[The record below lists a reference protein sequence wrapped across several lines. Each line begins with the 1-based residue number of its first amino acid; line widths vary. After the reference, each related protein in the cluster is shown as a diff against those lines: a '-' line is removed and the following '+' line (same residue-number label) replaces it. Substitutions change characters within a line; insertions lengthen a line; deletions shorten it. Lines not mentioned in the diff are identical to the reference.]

1 MTIWIRVQVG
11 LGIQTA
17 CTFQVWRK
25 TMETKA
31 EYQRMLLQMVEP
43 LKKHYKEGGASLQ
56 LGAAAA
62 GYGNRVAGME
72 GFSRVLWGLASYWAG
87 GGTDKSLLP
96 VYQRGLGVG
105 TDPASP
111 EYWGDLHD
119 KDQRMVEM
127 AAVSYGILMAPE
139 LLWEPLPDT
148 EKDNL
153 AAWLYQINRYTQ
165 ADNNW
170 HFFKV
175 LTNLAL
181 KSTGRRWSREQVEAA
196 MERYE
201 SFYLGNGWY
210 SDGNRP
216 QKDYYTSFGIHF
228 YCLLYAKFMEKEDTE
243 TAERFKRRAARF
255 AETFLYWFDDEGKAL
270 PFGRSLTY
278 RFAQTAFFSAC
289 ALAGVECVSWGVM
302 KGVIG
307 RHLEYWMRQPIF
319 DHGGVL
325 TVGYTYPNL
334 LMSETYNATGSPYW
348 AFKTFLLLALPDGHP
363 FWKAKSEPFPELKPV
378 LAVKE
383 CDMLLCHRRHEVTA
397 LAAGQYPMMEHCHA
411 AEKYAKFA
419 YSSVF
424 GFCVP
429 RSYHQLEQAG
439 TDSMLAF
446 YVHGMYYVRRTC
458 MEHRIS
464 EREVYARWSPVEGIE
479 VETWIVP
486 AERGHKRRHRITS
499 RLAKDVPCTAFD
511 CGFSYPNC
519 MEETVRTEE
528 KGTAAVSDANGYS
541 RISAAEGEGVVI
553 TALSNMNLIFPNVC
567 IPAVRYEIL
576 PGLTEAGSLVETE
589 FTDREIV
596 IGGGNCYALR
606 D

>member
-1 MTIWIRVQVG
+1 M
-11 LGIQTA
+11 
-17 CTFQVWRK
+17 K
-25 TMETKA
+25 KKA
-31 EYQRMLLQMVEP
+31 DYQMMLLRMVEP
-43 LKKHYKEGGASLQ
+43 LKEHYSQGGSSLQ
-56 LGAAAA
+56 LGVTAA
-62 GYGNRVAGME
+62 GYGNRIAGME
-72 GFSRVLWGLASYWAG
+72 GFSRVLWGLVSYWAG
-87 GGTDKSLLP
+87 GGADESLLP
-96 VYQRGLGVG
+96 VYQRGLCEG

-127 AAVSYGILMAPE
+127 AAISYGILMAPE
-139 LLWEPLPDT
+139 KLWEPLGEA
-148 EKDNL
+148 EKDRL
-153 AAWLYQINRYTQ
+153 AAWLYQINRYKQ

-170 HFFKV
+170 HYFKV
-175 LTNLAL
+175 ITNLAL
-181 KSTGRRWSREQVEAA
+181 KRVGRKWSREQVKAA

-228 YCLLYAKFMEKEDTE
+228 YCLLYAKFMEAEDPV
-243 TAERFKRRAARF
+243 TAKRFKQRADQF
-255 AETFLYWFDDEGKAL
+255 AETFIYWFDDEGKAL

-278 RFAQTAFFSAC
+278 RFAQAAFFSAC

-302 KGVIG
+302 KGIME
-307 RHLEYWMRQPIF
+307 RHLEYWLRQPVF
-319 DHGGVL
+319 DQGGVL

-334 LMSETYNATGSPYW
+334 LMSETYNAAGSPYW
-348 AFKTFLLLALPDGHP
+348 AFKAFLVLALPEEHP
-363 FWKAKSEPFPELKPV
+363 FWLAESEPLPRLEPV

-383 CDMLLCHRRHEVTA
+383 CDMLLCHREHEVVA
-397 LAAGQYPMMEHCHA
+397 LTAGQYPVMEHPHA

-446 YVHGMYYVRRTC
+446 YVHGMYYVRRIC
-458 MEHRIS
+458 KEHRIT
-464 EREVYARWSPVEGIE
+464 EGEVYARWSPVEGIE
-479 VETWIVP
+479 VETWLTP
-486 AERGHKRRHRITS
+486 TERGHERRHRITS
-499 RLAKDVPCTAFD
+499 TLADGVECRAFD

-519 MEETVRTEE
+519 MEETTRTEE
-528 KGTAAVSDANGYS
+528 DRTAAVLDENGYS
-541 RISAAEGEGVVI
+541 RITAAKGKGVVI

-567 IPAVRYEIL
+567 IPAIRLEIM
-576 PGLTEAGSLVETE
+576 PGLTEIQSLVETE